1 MRIILKNGIRIE
13 TSNFIAIY
21 REDTNND
28 AVLCYET
35 NSKDGY
41 FDLNNTKFVSGKRG
55 DKFPYVFKQ
64 TENGVQLMVRN
75 STNPVLV
82 NNDKIK
88 NGEITITEKSDVYIG
103 KFNMTVIP

>member
-1 MRIILKNGIRIE
+1 
-13 TSNFIAIY
+13 
-21 REDTNND
+21 
-28 AVLCYET
+28 
-35 NSKDGY
+35 
-41 FDLNNTKFVSGKRG
+41 
-55 DKFPYVFKQ
+55 
-64 TENGVQLMVRN
+64 MVRN